1 MSRPDGHLVRIPLLE
16 VKRRKSSGRRTP
28 LYLVR
33 LHYDQPKPGPRDSG
47 LGLIVLLPPLYNCSP
62 ESPKKSL
69 SPRISLLRFSSLR
82 VHCLIEVTWLPH
94 VQFALMSRDKS
105 ASKQKI
111 HKTKLPNLCCLLFF
125 CPRFVSSNIPPY
137 SRNKRRILC
146 LLLGWIVHLVAY
158 ANRIETVTEQK
169 RERPSKPIRIG
180 RMCRE

>member
-1 MSRPDGHLVRIPLLE
+1 MINPNLAHVTRVN
-16 VKRRKSSGRRTP
+16 
-28 LYLVR
+28 
-33 LHYDQPKPGPRDSG
+33 G
-47 LGLIVLLPPLYNCSP
+47 LGLIQLLLPLYYCSP

-111 HKTKLPNLCCLLFF
+111 HKTTESVLLIIF
-125 CPRFVSSNIPPY
+125 CPWFVSSNIPPD

-146 LLLGWIVHLVAY
+146 LLLGWIISFIWSQIGLRLDK
-158 ANRIETVTEQK
+158 N
-169 RERPSKPIRIG
+169 ERVQPIKTIRIG
-180 RMCRE
+180 RMCRELDCIYKVIVRCWLLS